1 MAWVPSSVWVAESE
15 WVMASQA
22 VKIIEGGKLIIPAAF
37 RRKLGID
44 TGDTVVVELAE
55 DGLHVRSL
63 SAAVR
68 IAQQIVREFVPE
80 TDEPNDKPMGET
92 PIETDRG

>member
-1 MAWVPSSVWVAESE
+1 LW
-15 WVMASQA
+15 
-22 VKIIEGGKLIIPAAF
+22 GKLIIPAKF
-37 RRKLGID
+37 RRKLGIN

-68 IAQQIVREFVPE
+68 RAQALVREFVP
-80 TDEPNDKPMGET
+80 DEVSLADELIAERRAEG
-92 PIETDRG
+92 DRE

>member
-1 MAWVPSSVWVAESE
+1 MV
-15 WVMASQA
+15 SQS
-22 VKIIEGGKLIIPAAF
+22 VKIVDGGKLIIPAQF
-37 RRKLGID
+37 RRKLGIN

-68 IAQQIVREFVPE
+68 LAQGIVREFAPE
-80 TDEPNDKPMGET
+80 DVSLADELLAERRVEAGRE
-92 PIETDRG
+92 

>member
-1 MAWVPSSVWVAESE
+1 
-15 WVMASQA
+15 MASQA

-44 TGDTVVVELAE
+44 TGDTVVLELGE

-63 SAAVR
+63 SSAVR
-68 IAQQIVREFVPE
+68 RAQEIVREFVPVDVSLA
-80 TDEPNDKPMGET
+80 DELIAERRVEAEHD
-92 PIETDRG
+92 